1 MTYGMT
7 LFGMGVGDDSHQ
19 RMLREAVLM
28 AGGDVLVHG
37 DGYWATRGS
46 DVVMESG
53 SEVVRAVA
61 GVEGVGRELPRVLIN
76 GLLSTSAA
84 TRPVFLQGVDPGAE
98 DAWRNL
104 SEDVTAGTF
113 LRDPPRDPLVL
124 GSRLAGRL
132 EVELGGRVVLTASDP
147 AGEVTRALFHVTG
160 ILETG
165 NREMDELL
173 AFTTVS
179 GAQRAVAMEGA
190 LTQVG
195 VLLTDGNGPEPVADR
210 IRVALGARNGDL
222 EVLTWREAVPE
233 MVGFVELDDAFGYI
247 YIVVIF
253 VVVLFAITNTFLMAV
268 MERVREF
275 GLLAALGLRGD
286 RIGGLILRETLLL
299 TALAM
304 GAGFVIGYSCHLA
317 ADHWGIN
324 LAMWGLDEVEISGVD
339 VADMVIRS
347 TINPAKWFAASVLV
361 ALASLGSALYPAW
374 RAMRLAP
381 AEAMRFFE

>member
-1 MTYGMT
+1 
-7 LFGMGVGDDSHQ
+7 
-19 RMLREAVLM
+19 
-28 AGGDVLVHG
+28 
-37 DGYWATRGS
+37 
-46 DVVMESG
+46 
-53 SEVVRAVA
+53 
-61 GVEGVGRELPRVLIN
+61 
-76 GLLSTSAA
+76 
-84 TRPVFLQGVDPGAE
+84 
-98 DAWRNL
+98 
-104 SEDVTAGTF
+104 
-113 LRDPPRDPLVL
+113 
-124 GSRLAGRL
+124 
-132 EVELGGRVVLTASDP
+132 
-147 AGEVTRALFHVTG
+147 
-160 ILETG
+160 
-165 NREMDELL
+165 
-173 AFTTVS
+173 
-179 GAQRAVAMEGA
+179 
-190 LTQVG
+190 VG